1 MLVIKN
7 GKIYTMAGTI
17 LEKASIIVKNK
28 KIVEIGTDLEI
39 PADAEV
45 IDASGCIVMPGFIDA
60 HCHVGT
66 FGSGVGPMGIDVNE
80 MTDPLTP
87 QVRAI
92 DGINPMDDM
101 IAEGARGGVTTV
113 ATGPGSGNVVGG
125 TFLVMKMHG
134 HRIDDMLVKDP
145 LAMKCAFGENPKRV
159 YGDNGKSPMT
169 RMGTAATLREI
180 IMKTIEYD
188 EQIQLANKE
197 HDKSKMPKFDM
208 KLEAMLPVI
217 RKEIPLKA
225 HAHQANDIYNAIRIA
240 KEFDLKLTLDHC
252 TEGHLIAQDLAKEG
266 YPAIVGPT
274 FGWKSK
280 YELRNKSF
288 DTPKIL
294 VEAGVK
300 VAIMTDSPII
310 PIEALTMSAALAH
323 KAGLD
328 EMEALKC
335 ITINPAEIL
344 EIQDRVGSLE
354 VGKDADI
361 VVWDKHPFDLHAAPT
376 HTIIDGEIVFAR

>member
-1 MLVIKN
+1 MT
-7 GKIYTMAGTI
+7 GEI
-17 LEKASIIVKNK
+17 LEQSSILIEDGIIKGIDDHIETPV
-28 KIVEIGTDLEI
+28 GC
-39 PADAEV
+39 EV
-45 IDASGCIVMPGFIDA
+45 IDATGKFVFPGFIDA

-66 FGSGVGPMGIDVNE
+66 FGSGVGEMGIDVNE
-80 MTDPLTP
+80 MTDPITP
-87 QVRAI
+87 HVRAI
-92 DGINPMDDM
+92 DGINPRDES
-101 IAEGARGGVTTV
+101 IEQGARGGITTV

-134 HRIDDMLVKDP
+134 HRIDDMIIKNP

-159 YGDNGKSPMT
+159 YGEKGKTPMT
-169 RMGTAATLREI
+169 RMGTAANLRELLL
-180 IMKTIEYD
+180 KTIEYK
-188 EQIQLANKE
+188 NKTNIASE
-197 HDKSKMPKFDM
+197 AGDISKMPTFDI

-217 RKEIPLKA
+217 NKEIPLKA
-225 HAHQANDIYNAIRIA
+225 HAHQADDIFTAIRIA

-252 TEGHLIAQDLAKEG
+252 SEGHLIANDLAKEG

-280 YELRNKSF
+280 FELRNKSF

-310 PIEALTMSAALAH
+310 PIEGLTMSAALAH

-328 EMEALKC
+328 IMEALKC

-344 EIQDRVGSLE
+344 GIDERVGSIE
-354 VGKDADI
+354 IGKDADI
-361 VVWDKHPFDLHAAPT
+361 VIWDRHPFDLQASPEY
-376 HTIIDGEIVFAR
+376 TIIDGEVVFRAG